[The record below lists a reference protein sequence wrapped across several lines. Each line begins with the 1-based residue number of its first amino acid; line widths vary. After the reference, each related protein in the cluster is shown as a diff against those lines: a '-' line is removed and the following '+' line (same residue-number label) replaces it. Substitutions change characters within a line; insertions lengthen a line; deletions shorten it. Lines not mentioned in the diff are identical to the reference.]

1 MRQFA
6 VIGLGRFGSAVAITL
21 AKMGYEVL
29 GIDVNQE
36 RVNEMAETITE
47 SVKADAIDEQSLKA
61 LGIRNFDVAIV
72 AIGRDIQ
79 ASILTTV
86 ILKDMGV
93 GKVIAKAQT
102 ELHGKV
108 LERIG
113 ADKVVF
119 PERDMGEKLAKV
131 LVSENIIDEITL
143 SPEYDVVEMAAPNIF
158 YGKTLEKLNVRNKYG
173 ISILAIRRGSDIIVS
188 PDAKQII
195 SDRDILVVIGK
206 NEKIRRFEILDV

>member
-61 LGIRNFDVAIV
+61 LGIRNFDVVIV